1 MNTQTDFYVNNKEFS
16 AAVIEYGYKRAEAQA
31 ANQELPRASH
41 YIGDS
46 ILRICEG
53 VSMRPNFR
61 FYSYRDEM
69 VSDALENC
77 MKALGNYDSEAA
89 TRSGNP
95 NAHSYFSTIAFY
107 AMVRRIQAEEKQVNI
122 KIEMINRSALDTFM
136 VPGDDVGAE
145 ATSSL
150 ISELRSSTSSYE
162 KKKEDS
168 KQAHHGWSTPAN
180 NRKKKKATPLFDD
193 EDDEID
199 HSE

>member
-1 MNTQTDFYVNNKEFS
+1 MNTDTDFYVDNKKFS

-31 ANQELPRASH
+31 AGQELPRASR
-41 YIGDS
+41 YIGDC
-46 ILRICEG
+46 LYRICNG
-53 VSMRPNFR
+53 VSMKPNFR
-61 FYSYRDEM
+61 FYSYREEM
-69 VSDALENC
+69 VGDAIENC
-77 MKALGNYDSEAA
+77 MKALGNYDSDAA

-107 AMVRRIQAEEKQVNI
+107 AMVRRIQNEEKQVNI
-122 KIEMINRSALDTFM
+122 KIEMINRSALDAFM
-136 VPGDDVGAE
+136 VPGDEAGAE

-168 KQAHHGWSTPAN
+168 KQAHHGWSTPAS
-180 NRKKKKATPLFDD
+180 NRKKKETTSLFDD